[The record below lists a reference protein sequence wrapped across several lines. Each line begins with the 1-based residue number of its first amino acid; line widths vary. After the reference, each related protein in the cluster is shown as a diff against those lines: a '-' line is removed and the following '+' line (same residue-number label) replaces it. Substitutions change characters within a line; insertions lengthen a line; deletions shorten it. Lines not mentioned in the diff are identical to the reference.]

1 MGLLGG
7 DVSRY
12 WTYRRKG
19 GGAISFRTYNIGI
32 GRNSRLEL
40 VLRGMSQANVDGRV
54 FQ

>member
-1 MGLLGG
+1 MCQGTGHT
-7 DVSRY
+7 VER
-12 WTYRRKG
+12 G